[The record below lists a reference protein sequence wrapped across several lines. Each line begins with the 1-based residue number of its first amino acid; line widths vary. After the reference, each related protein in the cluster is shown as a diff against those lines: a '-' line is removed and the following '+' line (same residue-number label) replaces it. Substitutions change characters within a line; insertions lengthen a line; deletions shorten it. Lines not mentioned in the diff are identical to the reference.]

1 MQVLAEKLKQV
12 DQIPIEIDA
21 NSMSD
26 RKLNV
31 IEQMN
36 KLANDREKWIR
47 KNKYYYKNLLEMLKF
62 NIPEGSKIL
71 EIGCGTGYLL
81 DQLKPSKG
89 VGIDISP
96 DMVRV
101 ASEKYSEYDFYVM
114 DSENITI
121 EEKFDFIL
129 ISDSIGYLEDV
140 QKTFG
145 QLHKLCKNDTK
156 VIITYI
162 NFLWLPILNLAE
174 TLRLKMPQVRNNW
187 LDIKDIVN
195 LLELSDFDVIKT
207 GKKFLLPIYI
217 PLISSFINR
226 IVANLPLVN
235 KLCLNEFIIGR
246 SLVKKESL
254 ETVTVLVPARNEK
267 GHIEEIV
274 RRVPKMGKHTEL
286 IFVEGNS
293 TDDTYDEI
301 VRVCSSYIGELDLRF
316 TKQDGKGK
324 GDAVRKGFEIA
335 NGEILM
341 ILDADMTVPPEDLPK
356 FYEAISSGKGEF
368 LNGTRLVYPL
378 EKDAMRKLNMI
389 GNKFFSLMFTWILN
403 QRIKDTLCGTKVL
416 SKTNYQMLKTTKKF
430 LGDFDPFG
438 DFDLIFGAAKINLK
452 FAEIPIRYQARVYGE
467 TNISRFKH
475 GWMLLKMTFFAMR
488 KFKFN

>member
-1 MQVLAEKLKQV
+1 MDEMQVLAEKLKQV

-129 ISDSIGYLEDV
+129 ISDSIGYFEDV

-162 NFLWLPILNLAE
+162 NF
-174 TLRLKMPQVRNNW
+174 Q
-187 LDIKDIVN
+187 IK
-195 LLELSDFDVIKT
+195 FIK
-207 GKKFLLPIYI
+207 
-217 PLISSFINR
+217 R
-226 IVANLPLVN
+226 IC
-235 KLCLNEFIIGR
+235 KL
-246 SLVKKESL
+246 
-254 ETVTVLVPARNEK
+254 
-267 GHIEEIV
+267 
-274 RRVPKMGKHTEL
+274 
-286 IFVEGNS
+286 
-293 TDDTYDEI
+293 
-301 VRVCSSYIGELDLRF
+301 
-316 TKQDGKGK
+316 
-324 GDAVRKGFEIA
+324 
-335 NGEILM
+335 
-341 ILDADMTVPPEDLPK
+341 
-356 FYEAISSGKGEF
+356 
-368 LNGTRLVYPL
+368 
-378 EKDAMRKLNMI
+378 
-389 GNKFFSLMFTWILN
+389 
-403 QRIKDTLCGTKVL
+403 
-416 SKTNYQMLKTTKKF
+416 
-430 LGDFDPFG
+430 
-438 DFDLIFGAAKINLK
+438 
-452 FAEIPIRYQARVYGE
+452 
-467 TNISRFKH
+467 
-475 GWMLLKMTFFAMR
+475 
-488 KFKFN
+488 